1 MLFKGFLVFEIG
13 KNLNLRKI
21 FVTPKV
27 FLKSRF
33 HCIRLKSML
42 SVLDEQEVSTGCNSD
57 KWKKVQANILKEPS
71 VLMQQTIPQQKALD
85 LSFNLKP

>member
-1 MLFKGFLVFEIG
+1 
-13 KNLNLRKI
+13 
-21 FVTPKV
+21 
-27 FLKSRF
+27 
-33 HCIRLKSML
+33 ML